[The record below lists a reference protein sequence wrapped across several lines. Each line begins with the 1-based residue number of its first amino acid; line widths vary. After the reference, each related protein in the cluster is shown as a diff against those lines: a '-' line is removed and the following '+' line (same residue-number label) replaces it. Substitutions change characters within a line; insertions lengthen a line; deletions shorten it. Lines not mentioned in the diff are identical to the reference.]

1 MTTPAKTRTDRRA
14 YEAPRLIVPEDGML
28 DPEGKANYSGYEEGP
43 TLGPS

>member
-14 YEAPRLIVPEDGML
+14 YEAPRLIVPEDCML
-28 DPEGKANYSGYEEGP
+28 DPEGKARFSYVEEGP